1 MFVGAQGA
9 VKRWSLSFAIFFMA
23 SAVHAQGATD
33 DYTRLVGTNSYSD
46 FRAAY
51 NPDVMAGSGN
61 VVTLRTRHSGLSAAK
76 LKLFLPPGTISFR
89 TSIIT
94 YRVNQPGR
102 VAARL
107 NTLPES
113 SAAQVVPDPYG
124 FDSRKT
130 LEKLRA
136 GQEVKVYAPEESGV
150 LVLSDAD
157 SGNRTPASEGGYV
170 YMNFFD
176 IPGQSFLSFDTVV
189 EVDRTCYQNWFSNAA
204 WDAGGNPSSQATHAC
219 SGSSGGGDSSS
230 PTTLAGITP
239 SVTSWKPGQSNII
252 NVVPSP
258 ANATLPACTSSKPDL
273 LSPTQN
279 SDGRTAQFTV
289 QPGAITANTSVILQ
303 CGGKTATVRLEAPAT
318 SNLATISP
326 ADVKLSTDSNGNA
339 ILKVIIQ
346 HKTADVG
353 LNKKVSYWVGALRPA
368 HPFFGPEELFYLT
381 PASEGF
387 YQWAQLATPSPISV
401 VFAKD
406 RSLVQ
411 SSQEL
416 IVPLGFKK
424 ADFAGFGITI
434 HFGYQQ
440 ENKDFQVIQY
450 YWDSTK

>member
-1 MFVGAQGA
+1 MFVCGQEAM
-9 VKRWSLSFAIFFMA
+9 KRWSLAFVLLSAA
-23 SAVHAQGATD
+23 SVVHAQGATD
-33 DYTRLVGTNSYSD
+33 AYINLIGSNAYSN
-46 FRAAY
+46 FNVAY
-51 NPDVMAGSGN
+51 KPEVVSSSGN
-61 VVTLRTRHSGLSAAK
+61 VVTLRTRHGELAASK

-94 YRVNQPGR
+94 YASELPGR

-107 NTLPES
+107 RSTPES
-113 SAAQVVPDPYG
+113 VASQVVPVYNG

-130 LEKLRA
+130 LQKLQL
-136 GQEVKVYAPEESGV
+136 GEEVKVYAPERSGV
-150 LVLSDAD
+150 LLLSDVD
-157 SGNRTPASEGGYV
+157 STNKTPSTAGDYV

-176 IPGQSFLSFDTVV
+176 IPGQRFLSFDTLI
-189 EVDRTCYQNWFSNAA
+189 EVDKNCYQSWFNSAA
-204 WDAGGNPSSQATHAC
+204 WDANGNPSEQAAHSC
-219 SGSSGGGDSSS
+219 SGSTGGGSSS
-230 PTTLAGITP
+230 PAILAGITP
-239 SVTSWKPGQSNII
+239 SAVSWKVGQNSVIT
-252 NVVPSP
+252 VSP
-258 ANATLPACTSSKPDL
+258 NPLNATLPACTSNKPDL

-279 SDGRTAQFTV
+279 SDGKTAQFTV

-326 ADVKLSTDSNGNA
+326 ADVELSTDSNGNA

-353 LNKKVSYWVGALRPA
+353 PNKKVSYWVGAVRPA

-387 YQWAQLATPSPISV
+387 YQWAQLATPSPVSV

-411 SSQEL
+411 NSQEL

-440 ENKDFQVIQY
+440 ENKDFQAIQY